1 MSSEAESTDSAG
13 KVEEQDQVQARRDRA
28 LRRQLRLSTG
38 DNGESNV
45 NQETMPPKSNGGA
58 APGTSG
64 ALAGGGAAAPLDFDM
79 EDGVD
84 GPDAINKVPN
94 VAKIE
99 YDADNVARWLNR
111 LEIRMEIHGIN
122 SHSQFAKRCCL
133 ETALPPHI
141 QPDLNEKWDTRKSK
155 AGKTI
160 YYDCK
165 QLLLKLHQAPDQ
177 RIQSEKPSNSSGQAP
192 CHPLSQHSSWW
203 P

>member
-1 MSSEAESTDSAG
+1 
-13 KVEEQDQVQARRDRA
+13 
-28 LRRQLRLSTG
+28 
-38 DNGESNV
+38 
-45 NQETMPPKSNGGA
+45 MPPKSNGGA

-64 ALAGGGAAAPLDFDM
+64 ALAGDDGGGAAAPLDFDM

-111 LEIRMEIHGIN
+111 LEIRMETHGIN
-122 SHSQFAKRCCL
+122 SQWAKRCCL

-141 QPDLNEKWDTRKSK
+141 QPDLNEKWDIRKSK

-165 QLLLKLHQAPDQ
+165 QLLLKLHGPRPEDSVRKAIKFVRPSTMSPSVAAQQLVALVCEDQ
-177 RIQSEKPSNSSGQAP
+177 P
-192 CHPLSQHSSWW
+192 PLENCC
-203 P
+203 

>member
-1 MSSEAESTDSAG
+1 MSSEAESTDSASE
-13 KVEEQDQVQARRDRA
+13 VEELDQVQARQDRA

-38 DNGESNV
+38 DDGESAV

-64 ALAGGGAAAPLDFDM
+64 ALAGYDGGGAATPLDFDM

-99 YDADNVARWLNR
+99 YDNVARWLNR

-122 SHSQFAKRCCL
+122 SQFAKRQFPATCC
-133 ETALPPHI
+133 P
-141 QPDLNEKWDTRKSK
+141 
-155 AGKTI
+155 
-160 YYDCK
+160 
-165 QLLLKLHQAPDQ
+165 
-177 RIQSEKPSNSSGQAP
+177 
-192 CHPLSQHSSWW
+192 
-203 P
+203 